1 MNAAAPQVASARVSL
16 WRILLWLGWAVVL
29 GTAAYFLVKNTPR
42 YFVLNAA
49 SYGKYFWAKASWLF
63 PHVVAGV
70 LAVIIGPLQFWPKMR
85 RDYLSF
91 HRIAGRI
98 YVTAVAVGSIAAFG
112 MAATIAGK
120 PAFAL
125 GLTGLGVA
133 WLLTTGMAF
142 VAIRRKHLVQ
152 HRQWMVRSYVTTFAF
167 ITYRLANDLM
177 IAGGL
182 FAYADRQAMLAWGC
196 WAIPL
201 LITEVLLQAK
211 AVFAPRAQLT
221 REVGSNVATIKSLA
235 HHQVEAPGTD
245 R

>member
-1 MNAAAPQVASARVSL
+1 M
-16 WRILLWLGWAVVL
+16 WLGWTLVL
-29 GTAAYFLVKNTPR
+29 GTAAYFLLKTTPR
-42 YFVLNAA
+42 YLVLDAA
-49 SYGKYFWAKASWLF
+49 SYGKYFWAKAGWLF
-63 PHVVAGV
+63 PHVVAGMFA
-70 LAVIIGPLQFWPKMR
+70 LAIGPLQFWPKMR
-85 RDYLSF
+85 RDHLSF
-91 HRIAGRI
+91 HRLAGRI
-98 YVTAVAVGSIAAFG
+98 YVTAVVVGSIAAFG
-112 MAATIAGK
+112 LATTIAGK

-142 VAIRRKHLVQ
+142 IAIRRKNIVQ

-167 ITYRLANDLM
+167 ITYRLANDVM

-211 AVFAPRAQLT
+211 AVFAPRAT
-221 REVGSNVATIKSLA
+221 PIGERASNFATIKSLP
-235 HHQVEAPGTD
+235 HQPVQADEPRG
-245 R
+245 

>member
-1 MNAAAPQVASARVSL
+1 M
-16 WRILLWLGWAVVL
+16 WLGWALVL

-49 SYGKYFWAKASWLF
+49 SYGKYFWAKAGWLF
-63 PHVVAGV
+63 PHVVAGTFALV
-70 LAVIIGPLQFWPKMR
+70 IGPLQFWPRMR

-91 HRIAGRI
+91 HRMAGKI

-112 MAATIAGK
+112 MATTIAGK

-142 VAIRRKHLVQ
+142 IAIRRKNIVQ

-167 ITYRLANDLM
+167 ISYRLANDVM
-177 IAGGL
+177 IAAGL

-201 LITEVLLQAK
+201 LITEVLLQSK
-211 AVFAPRAQLT
+211 AVFARRAAPAA
-221 REVGSNVATIKSLA
+221 EGGSNVATIKSLP
-235 HHQVEAPGTD
+235 HQPVEVAE
-245 R
+245 RRV

>member
-1 MNAAAPQVASARVSL
+1 
-16 WRILLWLGWAVVL
+16 
-29 GTAAYFLVKNTPR
+29 
-42 YFVLNAA
+42 
-49 SYGKYFWAKASWLF
+49 LF

-70 LAVIIGPLQFWPKMR
+70 LALVVGPLQFWPKLR

-91 HRIAGRI
+91 HRLAGKV

-112 MAATIAGK
+112 MATTIVGK

-133 WLLTTGMAF
+133 WLVTTGMAF
-142 VAIRRKHLVQ
+142 IAIRRKNIVQ

-177 IAGGL
+177 VAGGL

-201 LITEVLLQAK
+201 LLTEVLLQAK
-211 AVFAPRAQLT
+211 AVFAPRGPST
-221 REVGSNVATIKSLA
+221 REDGSNAVTIKSLIPERA
-235 HHQVEAPGTD
+235 ERPAVELNPPS

>member
-1 MNAAAPQVASARVSL
+1 MATTRFSVS
-16 WRILLWLGWAVVL
+16 RILLWLGWALVL
-29 GTAAYFLVKNTPR
+29 GTSAYFLVKYTPR

-49 SYGKYFWAKASWLF
+49 SYGKYFWAKAGWLF
-63 PHVVAGV
+63 PHVVAGMFALV
-70 LAVIIGPLQFWPKMR
+70 IGPLQFWPRMR

-91 HRIAGRI
+91 HRLAGKI

-112 MAATIAGK
+112 MAMTIGGK

-133 WLLTTGMAF
+133 WLVTTGMAF
-142 VAIRRKHLVQ
+142 IAIRRKNIVQ
-152 HRQWMVRSYVTTFAF
+152 HRQWMVRSYVVTFAF

-201 LITEVLLQAK
+201 LMTEVLLQAK
-211 AVFAPRAQLT
+211 AVFAPRAVLAGE
-221 REVGSNVATIKSLA
+221 RGSNVATIKSLTHPPA
-235 HHQVEAPGTD
+235 ESGERQPTSSV
-245 R
+245 